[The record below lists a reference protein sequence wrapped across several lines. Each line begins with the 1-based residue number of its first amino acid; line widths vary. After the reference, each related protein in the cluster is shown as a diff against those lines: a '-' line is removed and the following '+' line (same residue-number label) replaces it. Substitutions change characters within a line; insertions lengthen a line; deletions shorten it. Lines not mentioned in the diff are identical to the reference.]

1 MGSDRPRLL
10 WVVPTLERGG
20 TEGQIGLLA
29 PRLAEVFQPVVA
41 ALYRLGPVAESL
53 KAAGVATRCLG
64 GRSLY
69 DRRLGSAL
77 RELYR
82 EHRPALVHSFLWDAN
97 VWTAWAL
104 RREKGLRL
112 VTSRREIGLWRRR
125 RHLWAERWT
134 NRLARR
140 VVVNSEATRRYVC
153 RAESLAP
160 ERVALIPNAVDPE
173 LYQRTNRQEARR
185 RLDLS
190 EDLLLLGVVAS
201 LAEKKGHEDLFEA
214 LRHCHSE
221 LPPFRLLVIGDGPYR
236 GALEE
241 KARRWNLSEEV
252 HFLGLRNDVP
262 EILPALDSLVHPSR
276 SESLP
281 NAVLEGMAAGL
292 AVIATRVGG
301 TEEAVEP
308 GKTGVLVE
316 PEAPMALAQALRRMA
331 RSPEE
336 RRALGRTAQAVVRER
351 FSVGQA
357 LEALVRL
364 YREILD

>member
-1 MGSDRPRLL
+1 MNSERPRLL

-41 ALYRLGPVAESL
+41 TLYRLGPVAESL
-53 KAAGVATRCLG
+53 KAAGIATRCLD

-69 DRRLGSAL
+69 DRRLGRTL

-82 EHRPALVHSFLWDAN
+82 QQRPALVHSFLWDAN

-104 RREKGLRL
+104 RREEGLRL
-112 VTSRREIGLWRRR
+112 VTSRREMGLWRRR
-125 RHLWAERWT
+125 RHLWAERWS

-140 VVVNSEATRRYVC
+140 VVVNCEATRRYVC
-153 RAESLAP
+153 RAEGLAP
-160 ERVALIPNAVDPE
+160 ERVALIPNAVHVE
-173 LYQRTNRQEARR
+173 LYPEVDRQIARR
-185 RLDLS
+185 RLGVP

-214 LRHCHSE
+214 LFHCRSQ
-221 LPPFRLLVIGDGPYR
+221 LPPFRLLVIGEGPHR
-236 GALEE
+236 GALED
-241 KARRWNLSEEV
+241 KARQWNLSEEV
-252 HFLGLRNDVP
+252 RLLGLRNDVP
-262 EILPALDSLVHPSR
+262 EILPALDILMHSSR

-281 NAVLEGMAAGL
+281 NAVLEGMAAAL

-301 TEEAVEP
+301 TEEAIEP
-308 GKTGVLVE
+308 GTSGILVE
-316 PEAPMALAQALRRMA
+316 PEAPLALAQALTRLA

-336 RRALGRTAQAVVRER
+336 RRALGRAAQARVRER
-351 FSVGQA
+351 FSIEQA
-357 LEALVRL
+357 LEACVRL
-364 YREILD
+364 YKEILE